1 LRKNNRET
9 EKGLG
14 YSVINGL
21 SMAESSLMNESQL
34 IENLPKEIFRQKMRK
49 KLSLLALLKDSY
61 REKELIEKYKDD

>member
-1 LRKNNRET
+1 
-9 EKGLG
+9 
-14 YSVINGL
+14 
-21 SMAESSLMNESQL
+21 MAESSLMNESQL